1 MPFTEQFRTLQS
13 GDPVQVTLQDSSI
26 LNGNIRRLV
35 ADETLI
41 LTTPLN
47 ENDPDLQTIHYIQD
61 YVSMVSPV
69 PAPVVAQAAGIPP
82 STQVR
87 VKFRSQDSS
96 DLTGVLTGV
105 DAISGTIQVT
115 DGTDVYV
122 CKDFWWFEI
131 L

>member
-1 MPFTEQFRTLQS
+1 MPFIEQFRTLQS
-13 GDPVQVTLQDSSI
+13 GDPVQVTLQDASI

-41 LTTPLN
+41 LTTPLD

-69 PAPVVAQAAGIPP
+69 PAPVVAQPLGIPP
-82 STQVR
+82 ETQVR
-87 VKFRSQDSS
+87 VKFRAHDST

-105 DAISGTIQVT
+105 DSVSGTIQIT
-115 DGTDVYV
+115 SGTDVYV